1 MFVKKI
7 ALALALTVAATGAG
21 AAELRLDKLK
31 LPSGFSIAVWAKV
44 DGARSM
50 AVGDGFVVVGTMGE
64 DVYAVPFDGK
74 TLLAGTVVTVADDL
88 KVANGVAL
96 LDGVLY
102 IAEQRRVIRWGNAPF
117 DPAKP
122 AQQPVKIGPDLPDK
136 AHHGWRYMTAGP
148 DGALYVT
155 LGSPCN
161 VCAPQGLEGTILR
174 LDPKTGASEKVATGL
189 RNSVGVTFHPV
200 TKAMYFTDNG
210 ADMMGDNTPPEELN
224 VLTAKG
230 QNFGFPWYGGG
241 KARTKD
247 FMAETP
253 PAGVQ
258 FPVAEFN
265 AHSAAL
271 GFAFYTGPMFPAT
284 YRNHAIV
291 AHHGSWNRSVPIGYR
306 LMDVATDD
314 TGKVKSVTP
323 FVTGW
328 LDNGSAWGRPVDV
341 KQLPDGSILVSDDHA
356 GVIYRITYGK

>member
-1 MFVKKI
+1 MIVKRV
-7 ALALALTVAATGAG
+7 ALALALLTAATGAR
-21 AAELRLDKLK
+21 AADLPLDQLK
-31 LPSGFSIAVWAKV
+31 LPAGFRIAVWAKV
-44 DGARSM
+44 DGARSL

-64 DVYAVPFDGK
+64 EVFAVPFDKKTSKPGK
-74 TLLAGTVVTVADDL
+74 VVTVADNL
-88 KVANGVAL
+88 KVANGVTL
-96 LDGVLY
+96 LNGVLY

-122 AQQPVKIGPDLPDK
+122 SQQAVKIGPDLPDK
-136 AHHGWRYMTAGP
+136 SHHGWRYMAAGP

-161 VCAPQGLEGTILR
+161 VCMPQGLEGSILR
-174 LDPKTGASEKVATGL
+174 IDPKTGASEKVATGL
-189 RNSVGVTFHPV
+189 RNSVGVAFHPA

-247 FMAETP
+247 FMSQQP
-253 PAGVQ
+253 PASAQ

-271 GFAFYTGPMFPAT
+271 GFAFYTGSMLPAS

-291 AHHGSWNRSVPIGYR
+291 AHHGSWNRTFPIGYR
-306 LMDVATDD
+306 LMDVAMDES
-314 TGKVKSVTP
+314 GKVTGVTQ

-328 LDNGSAWGRPVDV
+328 LDKGRAWGRPVDV
-341 KQLPDGSILVSDDHA
+341 KQLPDGSLLVSDDFA
-356 GVIYRITYGK
+356 GVIYRISYGQ